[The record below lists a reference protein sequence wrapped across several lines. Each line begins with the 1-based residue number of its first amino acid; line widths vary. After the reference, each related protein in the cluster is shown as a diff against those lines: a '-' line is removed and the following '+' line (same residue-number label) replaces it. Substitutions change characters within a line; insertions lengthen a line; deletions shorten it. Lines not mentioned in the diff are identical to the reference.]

1 MENTNNELVNHP
13 SHYNHQG
20 RRECWDEMIT
30 YFGKYDVAIFDI
42 VTAYKYYY
50 RAGTK
55 EGNSREQDIAKA
67 HQYLDHAKKLI
78 PDANASE
85 MILSTEIR
93 KHYIFMSE
101 LLNDFESSLTQ

>member
-1 MENTNNELVNHP
+1 MAYEYINHP

-55 EGNSREQDIAKA
+55 EGNSKEQDIAKA

-78 PDANASE
+78 PDANAQE
-85 MILSTEIR
+85 TIESTELR
-93 KHYIFMSE
+93 KHYTFMSE
-101 LLNDFESSLTQ
+101 LLNDFESSLTK